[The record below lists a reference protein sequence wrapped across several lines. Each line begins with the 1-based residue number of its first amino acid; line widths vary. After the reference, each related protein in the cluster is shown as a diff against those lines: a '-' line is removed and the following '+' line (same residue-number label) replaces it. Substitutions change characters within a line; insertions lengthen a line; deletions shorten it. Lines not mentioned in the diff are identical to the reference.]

1 MNAIDVLNVSVGGV
15 SLILGFFAILLSV
28 YFFMKAKD
36 SEKETARTLEAIK
49 VQTEALQKLT
59 GRWMDRLTRYATE
72 PRPADEGLMQ
82 LVSAMANLPTTILT
96 HLRVTTTTQ
105 PASSNDEALIGE
117 LVDSYIAL
125 YYYVAIA
132 NVTAQTLLPSME
144 AFDASVPEHSNV
156 KRLVDQTLTDFQYI
170 TNLVASVHASRL
182 SMSRVRHLYEDA
194 RVNWGPLVR
203 NADSA
208 WASRSS

>member
-1 MNAIDVLNVSVGGV
+1 MSAIDVLNVSVGVV
-15 SLILGFFAILLSV
+15 SLILGVFAILLSV

-105 PASSNDEALIGE
+105 ATSSNDEALIGE

-144 AFDASVPEHSNV
+144 AFDTSVPEHSNV
-156 KRLVDQTLTDFQYI
+156 KRLVDQTHTDFQYI

-194 RVNWGPLVR
+194 RINWGPLVR